1 MKRIILVLSFLVLL
15 TTLGCSSYFGKV
27 KIPDLPGTEVHTA
40 SEQQS
45 YIDDLNRVAEEAK
58 KAENEANLK
67 YDKVKQQ
74 LSKAYENRQKIDYD
88 SFDTISQVNYGI
100 YFLSKDFGN
109 NKDLYLIHLRSE
121 QNLYRL
127 NPLDVQTK
135 TFIESE
141 ITTERTFELD
151 QLKNKYEKLF
161 EESKNTYSKWE
172 KADNLVKSLIVEKE
186 KVRKENETLL
196 RKIEMDKVKAVAEIE
211 TALKVAESKA
221 KEEQLKEIRGWMAKV
236 FAVVGVIAII
246 AGVLMKSVMFIIPGL
261 ICGGMAL
268 AVTVIPMWSVF
279 VFLGIAMIGMLLLD
293 PKKGKFNF
301 HSAEKEKV

>member
-1 MKRIILVLSFLVLL
+1 
-15 TTLGCSSYFGKV
+15 
-27 KIPDLPGTEVHTA
+27 
-40 SEQQS
+40 
-45 YIDDLNRVAEEAK
+45 
-58 KAENEANLK
+58 
-67 YDKVKQQ
+67 
-74 LSKAYENRQKIDYD
+74 
-88 SFDTISQVNYGI
+88 
-100 YFLSKDFGN
+100 
-109 NKDLYLIHLRSE
+109 
-121 QNLYRL
+121 
-127 NPLDVQTK
+127 LDVQTK

-211 TALKVAESKA
+211 ASLKVAEAKA
-221 KEEQLKEIRGWMAKV
+221 KDEQLKEIRGWMAKV
-236 FAVVGVIAII
+236 FAGVAVIAII
-246 AGVLMKSVMFIIPGL
+246 AGILMKSVTFIIPGL

-279 VFLGIAMIGMLLLD
+279 VFLGVAMVGMLLLD

>member
-27 KIPDLPGTEVHTA
+27 KIPDLPGTEAHTP

-58 KAENEANLK
+58 KAETKANLK

-74 LSKAYENRQKIDYD
+74 LSKAYEDRQKIDYD

-100 YFLSKDFGN
+100 YFLSKDFGT

-161 EESKNTYSKWE
+161 EESKDTYSKWE
-172 KADNLVKSLIVEKE
+172 KADNLVKSLIIEKE

-211 TALKVAESKA
+211 ASLKVAEAKA
-221 KEEQLKEIRGWMAKV
+221 KDEQLKEIRGWMAKV
-236 FAVVGVIAII
+236 FAGVAVIAII
-246 AGVLMKSVMFIIPGL
+246 AGILMKSVTFIIPGL

-268 AVTVIPMWSVF
+268 AVTVIPMWTVF
-279 VFLGIAMIGMLLLD
+279 VFLGVAMVGMLLLD
-293 PKKGKFNF
+293 PKKGKFSF
-301 HSAEKEKV
+301 GSEKKEP